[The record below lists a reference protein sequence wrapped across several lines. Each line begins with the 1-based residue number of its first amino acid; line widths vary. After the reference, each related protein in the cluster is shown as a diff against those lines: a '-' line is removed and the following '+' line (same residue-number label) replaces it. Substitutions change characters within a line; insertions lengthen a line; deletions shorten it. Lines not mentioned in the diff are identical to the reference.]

1 MATLREIK
9 KRINTVKNISQVTRA
24 MELVSASK
32 MKRAQQNALKSRP
45 FAHKIEEISKNLSL
59 KIDPKLHPLLNKRA
73 EIKVVL
79 IVLISPPRGL
89 CGPLVSAL
97 LKNTNDFVAKL
108 RESKASEI
116 EFKYV
121 VIEKKG
127 KDALLRMGENIVA
140 YFEKLGERPEVGDL
154 KPIIKIIID
163 GFLSKEFDEVYLS
176 YTHFVSTLTQKPTIS
191 KVLPISV
198 AQLSKE
204 GEDYNYLL
212 EPSPDEILKTLLP
225 QYLNMQLYQF
235 YLEAIASE
243 HSARMVSMKSATDNA
258 EEVKNALTVEYNKS
272 RQASITTEIGEIA
285 SGAEASK

>member
-89 CGPLVSAL
+89 CGPLVPVL
-97 LKNTNDFVAKL
+97 LKNTFDFTAKL
-108 RESKASEI
+108 RESKANKI